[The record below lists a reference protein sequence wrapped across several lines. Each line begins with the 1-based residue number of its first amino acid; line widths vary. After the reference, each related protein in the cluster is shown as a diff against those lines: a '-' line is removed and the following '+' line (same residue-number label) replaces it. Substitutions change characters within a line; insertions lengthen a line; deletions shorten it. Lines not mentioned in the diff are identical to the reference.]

1 MLEITSLKNG
11 LVIDH
16 IKAGLGVKIFNYL
29 KLDTTKYSVALII
42 NAESSQLGRKDIIK
56 IERDKCEEIDYTVLG
71 LLSPSITIN
80 EIKNE
85 KIIRKI
91 RPTLPKKVENIIV
104 CNNPNC
110 IDNEGNRTQFR
121 FVIDDHIKFPYNQIY
136 RNTRRVICVQ
146 Q

>member
-1 MLEITSLKNG
+1 M
-11 LVIDH
+11 
-16 IKAGLGVKIFNYL
+16 KIFKYL
-29 KLDTTKYSVALII
+29 KLYTTKYSVVLII

-110 IDNEGNRTQFR
+110 ITKVEKYVPQSFSLVNAEKGTYKCDYC
-121 FVIDDHIKFPYNQIY
+121 DHITKLSDM
-136 RNTRRVICVQ
+136 
-146 Q
+146 

>member
-16 IKAGLGVKIFNYL
+16 IEAGLGVKIFNYL

-42 NAESSQLGRKDIIK
+42 NAESNELGRKDIIK

-71 LLSPSITIN
+71 LLSPTITIN
-80 EIKNE
+80 EVKNE

-91 RPTLPKKVENIIV
+91 KPQLPKKVENIIV
-104 CNNPNC
+104 CDNPNC
-110 IDNEGNRTQFR
+110 ITKVEKYVPQSFSLVDAEKGTYSC
-121 FVIDDHIKFPYNQIY
+121 DYCDHITKLSDM
-136 RNTRRVICVQ
+136 
-146 Q
+146 